1 MCPSHKISAVLKML
15 RQQYAGY
22 PLDLRD
28 GVKVTLPTGWFL
40 VRGSNTEPI
49 IRVMAEAANETTARE
64 IVARVLVQVR
74 ACIDS

>member
-1 MCPSHKISAVLKML
+1 ML
-15 RQQYAGY
+15 RQKYAGY

-28 GVKVTLPTGWFL
+28 GVKVTLPAGWFL

-49 IRVMAEAANETTARE
+49 IRVMAEAGNESTSRE
-64 IVARVLVQVR
+64 IVAGILKQVQ